1 MRQMGYS
8 IRAPAGSLFLRPFNG
23 RLRYE
28 GLPGSTTLESAD
40 VWADVPRELTT
51 TGVKRLFDR
60 LRLADL
66 CLRSGPGRNVARL
79 QQLAGDISISQPAN
93 ARPARTGT
101 GPESPGVLAHLPSQL
116 RTPLLESPPH
126 LRDVRGRDRC

>member
-1 MRQMGYS
+1 MCQMGYS

-60 LRLADL
+60 LRPT
-66 CLRSGPGRNVARL
+66 RSGRSR
-79 QQLAGDISISQPAN
+79 SRCPA
-93 ARPARTGT
+93 AATRAVRSSKFTF
-101 GPESPGVLAHLPSQL
+101 
-116 RTPLLESPPH
+116 LEQ
-126 LRDVRGRDRC
+126 